1 LNPSVNVHSAIPP
14 SELLRSKNRSEQI
27 ADQNQTDDHSKKVSH
42 SSKPFTTAG
51 IQNAQPKK
59 NDRNQNIDKIRHDEL
74 LVSEVGSADL
84 RVKEKVQPFP
94 STLSTD
100 TVPP

>member
-14 SELLRSKNRSEQI
+14 SELLGSKNRGEQI
-27 ADQNQTDDHSKKVSH
+27 ADQHQTDDHSQKVSH
-42 SSKPFTTAG
+42 LSKPFTTAG
-51 IQNAQPKK
+51 IQNAQPEK
-59 NDRNQNIDKIRHDEL
+59 NDTDQNVNEIRHDEL